1 MKQFT
6 QSDLRLKN
14 TLFKW
19 ILLTLFGV
27 LMFVGKWLLS
37 PLANVEPVS
46 LLIIVIATCFGW
58 SALAS
63 VYIYVMLE
71 ILYFGIGIWN
81 VMYLYVWA
89 ILVVIVM
96 LTRRFANPIINAIIA
111 AFFGLFFGILS
122 SPPYFVMLG
131 FAGGI
136 GWIIQGIPY
145 DIIHCVANF
154 VFVLLVWQ
162 PLVKVLNKALKK
174 A

>member
-1 MKQFT
+1 MKRST
-6 QSDLRLKN
+6 QSDLSLKS

-37 PLANVEPVS
+37 PLANIEPVT
-46 LLIIVIATCFGW
+46 LLIMVITTCFGW
-58 SALAS
+58 SAFAS
-63 VYIYVMLE
+63 VYIYVLLE
-71 ILYFGIGIWN
+71 ILYFGIEIWN

-96 LTRRFANPIINAIIA
+96 LTRRFGTPLLNAIIA
-111 AFFGLFFGILS
+111 AFFGLFFGTLC
-122 SPPYFVMLG
+122 SPPHFVMLG

-136 GWIIQGIPY
+136 FWIIKGIPY

-154 VFVLLVWQ
+154 IIVLFAWL
-162 PLVKVLNKALKK
+162 PLVKVLKK
-174 A
+174 VVRN